1 MTETEFFEK
10 IKLSAQNYKAKSDN
24 ETKTENKNP
33 ISWRKATYHALYNIA
48 PGMAADSLV
57 MARRKSGSLDS
68 SSGGSW
74 EDDKTSQEITRTFM
88 NLFIEKYGSLDSV
101 LEKEKQN
108 SKNKK
113 KIQKQKNRRH
123 GKKNSLKILMATTG
137 MLTSTVA
144 MMILAHREEKY
155 DESCALGK
163 LEFHLMEF
171 FWLPKRAAALLN
183 EAKILPRKKKKA
195 QKKEALEMKERLSSV
210 WNNVQKTF
218 SQINPQDENRNE
230 ALSTLTGLYN
240 LYDDCDNLEI
250 MKILKAIQALFCFSD
265 SEIEEEKKR
274 CEENFKEETNGAE

>member
-1 MTETEFFEK
+1 
-10 IKLSAQNYKAKSDN
+10 
-24 ETKTENKNP
+24 
-33 ISWRKATYHALYNIA
+33 
-48 PGMAADSLV
+48 
-57 MARRKSGSLDS
+57 
-68 SSGGSW
+68 
-74 EDDKTSQEITRTFM
+74 
-88 NLFIEKYGSLDSV
+88 
-101 LEKEKQN
+101 
-108 SKNKK
+108 
-113 KIQKQKNRRH
+113 
-123 GKKNSLKILMATTG
+123 MATTG

-240 LYDDCDNLEI
+240 LYDDCDNVEI

>member
-1 MTETEFFEK
+1 MTETEFVEK

-24 ETKTENKNP
+24 EAKDENKNP
-33 ISWRKATYHALYNIA
+33 ISWKKATYHALYCIA

-68 SSGGSW
+68 SSDGSW

-108 SKNKK
+108 TKIKK
-113 KIQKQKNRRH
+113 KKQKNRRH

-137 MLTSTVA
+137 MLTSTVG
-144 MMILAHREEKY
+144 MMILAHLEKKY
-155 DESCALGK
+155 DESSALGK

-171 FWLPKRAAALLN
+171 FWLPKRADALLK
-183 EAKILPRKKKKA
+183 EAKILPRKKKKS

-230 ALSTLTGLYN
+230 ALSTLTGLYA
-240 LYDDCDNLEI
+240 LYDDCDNVEV
-250 MKILKAIQALFCFSD
+250 MEILKAIQTLFCFSD

-274 CEENFKEETNGAE
+274 RDEKSKEETNGAE

>member
-10 IKLSAQNYKAKSDN
+10 IKLSAQNYKAKSDS
-24 ETKTENKNP
+24 EAKDENP
-33 ISWRKATYHALYNIA
+33 ISWKKATYHALYNIA

-57 MARRKSGSLDS
+57 MTRRKSGSLDS
-68 SSGGSW
+68 NSDGSW

-108 SKNKK
+108 TKIKK
-113 KIQKQKNRRH
+113 KKQKNRRH
-123 GKKNSLKILMATTG
+123 GKKNSIKVLMATTA
-137 MLTSTVA
+137 MLSSTFG
-144 MMILAHREEKY
+144 MMILAHLEEKY

-171 FWLPKRAAALLN
+171 YWLPKRAAALLN

-195 QKKEALEMKERLSSV
+195 QKKEAREMQERLSSV
-210 WNNVQKTF
+210 WSDVQKTF
-218 SQINPQDENRNE
+218 SQINPADENRKD
-230 ALSTLTGLYN
+230 ALSTLTGLYA
-240 LYDDCDNLEI
+240 LYDDCDNVEV
-250 MKILKAIQALFCFSD
+250 MEILKAIQTLFCFSD

-274 CEENFKEETNGAE
+274 NDEKSKEETNGAV